1 MIIDLL
7 EKKIELAHSALN
19 QSESEWAKTY
29 WEVVLVYLLR
39 QANRLN

>member
-7 EKKIELAHSALN
+7 EKRIEFVHSALS